1 MAKQSSIQKNNK
13 RQLMVKKFYEKR
25 LNLKK
30 KISDKNLSLD
40 ERFKLQTK
48 INDLPRDGSGV
59 RVRNR
64 CKLTGRTRGVYRKFR
79 LSRIKIREL
88 SMAGLL
94 PGVVKSSW

>member
-13 RQLMVKKFYEKR
+13 RILMVKKFSERRY
-25 LNLKK
+25 NLKK
-30 KISDKNLSLD
+30 KINDKNISME
-40 ERFKLQTK
+40 ERFKLQSK
-48 INDLPRDGSGV
+48 INELPRDGSRI

-64 CKLTGRTRGVYRKFR
+64 CKLTGRTRGVYRKFG

>member
-13 RQLMVKKFYEKR
+13 RKLMVKKFKNKR
-25 LNLKK
+25 FNLKK
-30 KISDKNLSLD
+30 KINNKNISME
-40 ERFKLQTK
+40 ERFKLQSI
-48 INDLPRDGSGV
+48 INDLPRDGSRV

-64 CKLTGRTRGVYRKFR
+64 CELTGRTRGVYRKFG

>member
-13 RQLMVKKFYEKR
+13 RKLMVKKFKNIR

-30 KISDKNLSLD
+30 KINDRNISME
-40 ERFKLQTK
+40 ERFKIQAK
-48 INDLPRDGSGV
+48 ISELPRDGSKV

-64 CKLTGRTRGVYRKFR
+64 CELTGRTRGVYRKFG